1 MRKSKTTISDIAK
14 YLSISASTV
23 SRALNNHELI
33 NDKTKED
40 VKNAARLLNYRPN
53 QHARSLQT
61 GKSGLLGLLLPHLKS
76 RFYQQIHLA
85 VEQAAQAQGQ
95 QVLISFSQD
104 SYTKE
109 QKCLEFFEQLQID
122 GLVVVAAESTKNYE
136 HFELFQEQTPLVF
149 ISRRAP
155 MLNVSMLLSN
165 DRQGSY
171 DAARYFIDQSRRKLA
186 FMGYDSSLP
195 NIKEREKG
203 FKDALLD
210 VQMELP
216 KEWTYSGS
224 LSNQAGY
231 DFAQRLA
238 KQNKFPD
245 AVLFGDAEAAVG
257 WLAFCQEAG
266 ISVPDQVGLM
276 AWNETQYCTF
286 FRPSISTI
294 TQKGFEMGI
303 LASEILFNHIQKKV
317 AIEPTLKLF
326 RPQLTH
332 RASSII
338 KNMDKQ
344 VANRPQ
350 IDNQHPSA

>member
-1 MRKSKTTISDIAK
+1 MKKSKTTISDIAK
-14 YLSISASTV
+14 YLNISASTV

-95 QVLISFSQD
+95 QVIISFSKN
-104 SYTKE
+104 SYAKE

-122 GLVVVAAESTKNYE
+122 GLIVVAAESTKNYE

-155 MLNVSMLLSN
+155 ILNASMLLSN

-171 DAARYFIDQSRRKLA
+171 DAARYFIDQGKTKLA
-186 FMGYDSSLP
+186 FMGQHSSLP

-203 FKDALLD
+203 FKDALKD
-210 VQMELP
+210 VQIELP
-216 KEWTYSGS
+216 EEWLYRGP
-224 LSNQAGY
+224 LSHQAAY
-231 DFAQRLA
+231 DYAYKLA
-238 KQNKFPD
+238 KQGHFPD
-245 AVLFGDAEAAVG
+245 AVLFGGAEAAVG

-276 AWNETQYCTF
+276 TWDETDYCSF
-286 FRPSISTI
+286 LRPSISTI
-294 TQKGFEMGI
+294 TQKGFEMG
-303 LASEILFNHIQKKV
+303 LQASTILFNHIQRKI
-317 AIEPTLKLF
+317 AIEPILKLF
-326 RPQLTH
+326 RPQLMH
-332 RASSII
+332 RASSVME
-338 KNMDKQ
+338 KGNLQ
-344 VANRPQ
+344 RLSPPQ
-350 IDNQHPSA
+350 IGNRHPSE